1 MNTMIKPYYLI
12 LLAFTIS
19 WASCDNG
26 NDDTETENP
35 FSECVVSFEQDEKLE
50 IATFNLEQFPKE
62 NNSVMHTANL
72 IEHLNADL
80 IALQEVTNEGAL
92 KQLADQMDGWE
103 YVISPEPS
111 QSMAPAYLINM
122 NKIALIEEADTIW
135 FNETKN
141 DDYYF
146 PRAPFVIK
154 VIHRRSNQEFL
165 LINLHLK
172 AMEDSEFV
180 GRRRVASNMLKD
192 YLDAHYSDEFVIV
205 LGDFN
210 DELVEENT
218 IDEVFS
224 NFTNDTVNY
233 RFADMSIATGSK
245 EYWSYP
251 GYPSH
256 IDHILITD
264 EWFKYLDTTMTIRPD
279 ACFDDYENYISDHC
293 PVVVVFDL

>member
-1 MNTMIKPYYLI
+1 MIKPYYLI
-12 LLAFTIS
+12 LFAFTFLG
-19 WASCDNG
+19 ASCDNG
-26 NDDTETENP
+26 NDDTKTGNT
-35 FSECVVSFEQDEKLE
+35 FSECVVSFEQGENLE
-50 IATFNLEQFPKE
+50 VATFNLEQFPKE
-62 NNSVMHTANL
+62 NNTVMHTANL
-72 IEHLNADL
+72 IKHLNADI

-92 KQLADQMDGWE
+92 KQLADQLDGWE

-111 QSMAPAYLINM
+111 QSLAPAYLIKM
-122 NKIALIEEADTIW
+122 TEIALIEEATTVW
-135 FNETKN
+135 FDETEN

-165 LINLHLK
+165 LVNLHLK
-172 AMEDSEFV
+172 AMGDSESV
-180 GRRRVASNMLKD
+180 GRRRGASNMLKD
-192 YLDAHYSDEFVIV
+192 YIDAHYPDEFVIV

-210 DELVEENT
+210 DELDEEKT

-224 NFTNDTVNY
+224 NFTDDTENY
-233 RFADMSIATGSK
+233 RFADMSIATGNT

-251 GYPSH
+251 GWPSH

-264 EWFKYLDTTMTIRPD
+264 EWFEYLDTTMTVRPD
-279 ACFDDYENYISDHC
+279 ACFDDYENYISDHR